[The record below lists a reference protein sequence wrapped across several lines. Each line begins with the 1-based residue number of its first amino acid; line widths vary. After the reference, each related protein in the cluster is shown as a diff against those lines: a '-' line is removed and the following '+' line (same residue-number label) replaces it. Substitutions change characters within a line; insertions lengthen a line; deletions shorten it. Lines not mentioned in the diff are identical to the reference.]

1 MTERMD
7 HHPVPYADAENMV
20 GQLQEHLDFIEAY
33 VATLRGSIHKINTW
47 LGAHDMTQGEFRSL
61 QDAVTFVG
69 RAEPILEDAAAIMKA
84 DMR

>member
-7 HHPVPYADAENMV
+7 HDLINTSDAKNMV
-20 GQLQEHLDFIEAY
+20 GQLEETLDQLQAY
-33 VATLRGSIHKINTW
+33 ITTLRASIHKIDTW
-47 LGAHDMTQGEFRSL
+47 LGAHSMTHGEFRSL
-61 QDAVTFVG
+61 QDAVTFAG

>member
-7 HHPVPYADAENMV
+7 HDLIDTSDAKNMV
-20 GQLQEHLDFIEAY
+20 GQLEETLDYIHAY
-33 VATLRGSIHKINTW
+33 VATLRASIHKIDTW
-47 LGAHDMTQGEFRSL
+47 LGAHRMTHGEFRSL
-61 QDAVTFVG
+61 QDAVSFVG

>member
-7 HHPVPYADAENMV
+7 HHPVPHADAENMV
-20 GQLQEHLDFIEAY
+20 GQLEGTLAFIEAY
-33 VATLRGSIHKINTW
+33 AALLRASIHKIHTW
-47 LGAHDMTQGEFRSL
+47 LGAHSMTHGEFRSL
-61 QDAVTFVG
+61 RDAVAFLG

>member
-7 HHPVPYADAENMV
+7 HHPVPHADAENMV
-20 GQLQEHLDFIEAY
+20 GQLEETLAFVEAY
-33 VATLRGSIHKINTW
+33 AATLRGSIHKIHTW

-61 QDAVTFVG
+61 QDAVSFVG
-69 RAEPILEDAAAIMKA
+69 RAEPILEDAAAVMIA

>member
-7 HHPVPYADAENMV
+7 HHPVPQADARIMV
-20 GQLQEHLDFIEAY
+20 TQLEETLDQLQAY
-33 VATLRGSIHKINTW
+33 ITTLRASIHKIDTW
-47 LGAHDMTQGEFRSL
+47 LGAHSMTHGEFRSL

>member
-7 HHPVPYADAENMV
+7 HDLVDTADAQNMV
-20 GQLQEHLDFIEAY
+20 GQLEETLNNIQAY
-33 VATLRGSIHKINTW
+33 AATLRASIHKIDKW
-47 LGAHDMTQGEFRSL
+47 LGAHRMTHGEFRSL

-69 RAEPILEDAAAIMKA
+69 RAEPIMEDAAAIMIA

>member
-7 HHPVPYADAENMV
+7 HDLIDTSDARIMV
-20 GQLQEHLDFIEAY
+20 GQLEETLAFVEAY
-33 VATLRGSIHKINTW
+33 AATLRGSIHKIHTW

-69 RAEPILEDAAAIMKA
+69 RAEPILEDAAAVMIA